1 MKFKEL
7 IDLIKYKLNKYILN
21 FRQILDYVDH

>member
-7 IDLIKYKLNKYILN
+7 IDLIKYKLNKYILS
-21 FRQILDYVDH
+21 FRQILDYVDP